1 MNEIRLINANELKEH
16 ISELLLVYDGKE
28 ILDAID
34 NAPTVDLLV
43 ARGTNGVVIPITRPQ
58 GEWYYS
64 CDKGWECNQ
73 CRKTVKNMPIDD
85 NKKATYDFCP
95 NCGADMRGEKK

>member
-1 MNEIRLINANELKEH
+1 MNKIRLIDANALKKKLVKKSFKHNFNGYEVLL
-16 ISELLLVYDGKE
+16 ISEIE
-28 ILDAID
+28 EFID
-34 NAPTVDLLV
+34 NAPTVEDERL
-43 ARGTNGVVIPITRPQ
+43 Q

-73 CRKTVKNMPIDD
+73 CHKTVKDMPIDD

-95 NCGADMRGEKK
+95 NCGAKMAK